1 MHKKLEE
8 YIEHKLL
15 SLSGGVTWAG
25 KEGMGRGRFFSV
37 VFKMLFDG

>member
-15 SLSGGVTWAG
+15 LLTGGITWAG

-37 VFKMLFDG
+37 LFKNAF